1 MFLYLLGI
9 LWALWVQKTGMF
21 EGFSMLIIHMKQP
34 SRLLPTAEGGTFRFK
49 IATPTSSIRF
59 AACQCTCSTPCAAR
73 LPRIPATVRLKN
85 LRIFQKSENPASSG
99 TSAVPLPTHSFEKN
113 KNVSSM
119 VVQCMISWHHV
130 SNNFMIGHLCL
141 TNFSKLQKRQ
151 AQPKIGK
158 VPLHPLVTYIKNV
171 HQLKV
176 PTEKGSRFPC
186 LGQPRISASSKVPM
200 CLMSHHAMSTIMTS
214 RFSNPRRK
222 NLCRVLDKP

>member
-21 EGFSMLIIHMKQP
+21 EGFSMLIIHMNQP
-34 SRLLPTAEGGTFRFK
+34 SRPLPTAEGGTFRFK

-59 AACQCTCSTPCAAR
+59 AVCQCTCSTPCAAR

-99 TSAVPLPTHSFEKN
+99 TSAVPLPTQSFEKN

-119 VVQCMISWHHV
+119 VVQCMFSWHHV

-151 AQPKIGK
+151 ARPKIGK
-158 VPLHPLVTYIKNV
+158 IPLHPLVTYIKNV

-176 PTEKGSRFPC
+176 PTEKGSRFP
-186 LGQPRISASSKVPM
+186 LSGA
-200 CLMSHHAMSTIMTS
+200 AA
-214 RFSNPRRK
+214 
-222 NLCRVLDKP
+222 NLCKLQSSNVPNESSRHVHHHDKSFFQSKA